1 LVVINDGISYKAG
14 AEVNLFLTRIAMISE
29 LAMLAVIASESYIV
43 FILWKKMDL
52 LWENQTI
59 EYNFEYILECIGEDP
74 VDLMKHSENI
84 QLKTT
89 DLEAVKHCWCIT
101 LYKIQNRENPSPN
114 KSMGLFKNFINDM
127 LAPKFT
133 NLPDKI
139 FDPQSVE
146 TCWNQLK
153 AWFNRNG
160 RKNISK
166 SYGALFHEMCQRSKL
181 LFAKET

>member
-1 LVVINDGISYKAG
+1 
-14 AEVNLFLTRIAMISE
+14 
-29 LAMLAVIASESYIV
+29 
-43 FILWKKMDL
+43 
-52 LWENQTI
+52 
-59 EYNFEYILECIGEDP
+59 
-74 VDLMKHSENI
+74 
-84 QLKTT
+84 
-89 DLEAVKHCWCIT
+89 
-101 LYKIQNRENPSPN
+101 
-114 KSMGLFKNFINDM
+114 M